1 MEIILI
7 FVAILLSG
15 FFVSDIS
22 GLSDIT
28 QNVLG
33 FGVIAAIGGLILFRR
48 KRLKKRCRKCNRN
61 WALKFIEQKTVKTE
75 KISVLVELENRDLAR
90 NVTGTHEQ
98 YIPGKRNTY
107 QYVYKCKYCGNLET
121 RFLKEDKA
129 SV

>member
-33 FGVIAAIGGLILFRR
+33 FGMIATIGGLILFRR
-48 KRLKKRCRKCNRN
+48 KRLKSRCRKCKRN
-61 WALKFIEQKTVKTE
+61 WALKFIEQKTIKTE

-90 NVTGTHEQ
+90 NVTGTHDQ

-107 QYVYKCKYCGNLET
+107 QYTYKCKYCGNLET
-121 RFLKEDKA
+121 RVLKEDRA
-129 SV
+129 SI